1 MKVYPYRRLTG
12 NVSWRVDSVQLK
24 AEGEPWEDVE
34 SKYLSTVERVV
45 ALGPDE
51 DRPDWSE
58 ARLRLSAGIPAKALD
73 PNGPWQNVKVV
84 AVLTERATNTRATVE
99 FSSVSVDGRERTA
112 ELYLNRCDLLDRAT
126 LAVHVVATVDGV
138 PGRVI
143 ATADTEWFVDV
154 IEVVPSLAREFDV
167 KMIKFGSGASRLQ
180 RFKDAPWLVDTTGRL
195 PAVRINTDFDGLGD
209 LMGADGGSSAEKTV
223 RELLLV
229 QMGSEV
235 WTAVFHSAVGDL
247 EVEEDGVP
255 VFPHGWQGE
264 VLREMLPDVYPDRE
278 PEQALREVHAA
289 RTGSSAAGWGELQSR
304 IHFAASRRA
313 GVPRTL
319 STTIHDLERLTQ
331 GDDA

>member
-12 NVSWRVDSVQLK
+12 NVSWRVDSAQLK

-51 DRPDWSE
+51 DRPDWTQ
-58 ARLRLSAGIPAKALD
+58 ARLRLSAGLPAKALD
-73 PNGPWQNVKVV
+73 PSGPWQDVKLV
-84 AVLTERATNTRATVE
+84 AVLAERATNTRTTLE
-99 FSSVSVDGRERTA
+99 FAAVSEDARERTA
-112 ELYLNRCDLLDRAT
+112 ELYVHRCDFLDRASLT
-126 LAVHVVATVDGV
+126 VHVVATVDGV

-143 ATADTEWFVDV
+143 ATSDVEWFVDV
-154 IEVVPSLAREFDV
+154 IETAPSLARELEVRMVNFAA
-167 KMIKFGSGASRLQ
+167 GASRLQ
-180 RFKDAPWLVDTTGRL
+180 RYKDSPWLVDTTGRI
-195 PAVRINTDFDGLGD
+195 PAVRVNTDFDGLGD
-209 LMGADGGSSAEKTV
+209 LMGADGGTGPEATV
-223 RELLLV
+223 RELLLA
-229 QMGSEV
+229 QMCSEV

-247 EVEEDGVP
+247 EVEEDGTP

-264 VLREMLPDVYPDRE
+264 VLREMLPDMYADRE
-278 PEQALREVHAA
+278 PEQALRAVHAA
-289 RTGSSAAGWGELQSR
+289 RTGSSATGWGELQSR

-319 STTIHDLERLTQ
+319 STTIRDLERLTQ

>member
-12 NVSWRVDSVQLK
+12 NVSWRVHSAQLK
-24 AEGEPWEDVE
+24 AEGESWEDVE

-51 DRPDWSE
+51 DRPDWTQ
-58 ARLRLSAGIPAKALD
+58 ARLRLSVELPAKALD
-73 PNGPWQNVKVV
+73 PSGPWQNVKVV
-84 AVLTERATNTRATVE
+84 AVLTERATNSRTTAD
-99 FSSVSVDGRERTA
+99 FSAVSEDGRARTA
-112 ELYLNRCDLLDRAT
+112 ELYLHRCDLLDRAS

-143 ATADTEWFVDV
+143 ATSDVEWFVDV
-154 IEVVPSLAREFDV
+154 IEVVPSLARELDV
-167 KMIKFGSGASRLQ
+167 KMVKFGSGASRLQ
-180 RFKDAPWLVDTTGRL
+180 RFKDSPWLVDTTGRI
-195 PAVRINTDFDGLGD
+195 PAVRVNSDFDGLGD
-209 LMGADGGSSAEKTV
+209 LIGADGGSGPEKTV
-223 RELLLV
+223 RELLLA
-229 QMGSEV
+229 QMCSEV

-247 EVEEDGVP
+247 EVEEDGTP

-264 VLREMLPDVYPDRE
+264 VLREMLPDVYADRE
-278 PEQALREVHAA
+278 PEAALRAVHTA
-289 RTGSSAAGWGELQSR
+289 RTGASAAGWGELQSR
-304 IHFAASRRA
+304 IHYAASRRA